1 MSMQNKVEFRMS
13 RARLACGIIL
23 IGGFFLVF
31 TLLPALSGA
40 PTEFLVIW
48 FVVVGVI
55 DLLIASKLYWVAS
68 LSYIV
73 SEEGLTIRDYRG
85 DKHLKWDDIVGIRL
99 VPFTKYEDYNLELKN
114 GKTQKIVSN
123 IDEGFI
129 DCLKYYL
136 PQTKYWWWPE

>member
-1 MSMQNKVEFRMS
+1 MSKP
-13 RARLACGIIL
+13 RLLWATVL

-31 TLLPALSGA
+31 TLLPALAGA
-40 PTEFLVIW
+40 PTEIVVIW
-48 FVVVGVI
+48 FGVVGAI
-55 DLLIASKLYWVAS
+55 DLLIAWKLYWVAS

-73 SEEGLTIRDYRG
+73 SEDGLTIRDCRG
-85 DKHLKWDDIVGIRL
+85 DKHLKWDEIVGVRL